1 MRRDEAA
8 MRQTLLL
15 MQPQAALIDALC
27 EHTCDLAVELAH
39 VQSARL
45 VERHVGVDGVITL
58 VQHWRALAGVPQ
70 LLRPHLE
77 DGLQDWTLTI
87 QRSPGASQ
95 CRWHAESAAVQ
106 VPGRC
111 QGTLDFQPAAGGRGT
126 RIELRFEFQAAHEG
140 LRTIFGTLLARHW
153 RALAEAA
160 ARRVAASAAA
170 PAG

>member
-1 MRRDEAA
+1 MRKDELA
-8 MRQTLLL
+8 MRQTLVL
-15 MQPQAALIDALC
+15 MQPPAALMGLLC
-27 EHTCDLAVELAH
+27 EHTCELAAELPH

-45 VERHVGVDGVITL
+45 VERHVGVDGTVTT
-58 VQHWRALAGVPQ
+58 VQHWRARAGVPQ

-77 DGLQDWTLTI
+77 EGLQDWTLTI
-87 QRSPGASQ
+87 QQSPGASQ

-111 QGTLDFQPAAGGRGT
+111 QGTLDFRPAAGGRGT

-140 LRTIFGTLLARHW
+140 LRTIFGTLLAQHW

-160 ARRVAASAAA
+160 ARRVAASVAA